1 MNNGKWYNVEIPY
14 YSRETIKRADN
25 FKAWLHDNSIK
36 FEVSGVSADTLQFA
50 HFEVYATV
58 NQLESINNALDSIVW
73 FDAIRA

>member
-14 YSRETIKRADN
+14 YSRETIKRANN
-25 FKAWLHDNSIK
+25 FKAWLHDNEIK

-50 HFEVYATV
+50 HFEVFATS